1 MRDLPYIPDIPERSS
16 LALQEKSL
24 FANTLPL
31 EEEGAD
37 LRDYWRVLS
46 KRRWLIATALF
57 CTVLATILIVLTMT
71 PIYTAETILL
81 IERKAPQAIN
91 LEGATSEAQG
101 PDEYDYYRTQYEILK
116 SRALITQVIQEQ
128 QLDTLPLFVGAQE
141 PPGLIGSLWA
151 RLQGR
156 TAQIFGS
163 ELQPRPNMVEIPS
176 ATLEEGGADASSA
189 FPLNSEGITS
199 GLSPKLIEKYGGMLE
214 VKPVPRTRLVKI
226 AFSTPDP
233 ALSSRVANAHAQV
246 YIRQGVER
254 RSQTDE
260 EAQGF
265 LEDKLVELRE
275 RLEKSEVAL
284 NSYRRDQGIISFD
297 GNENVAVDR
306 MVDLNR
312 DLTEAESKR
321 ISLET
326 QMPLLRRRNYEE
338 LPAVIKNLLVQA
350 LKQQLAQAEAE
361 RAELASQF
369 KGNYPKRIEVEARV
383 AELNSRLQKEKA
395 RIAQS
400 VVSSYQFAVA
410 KEKELRKSMEEQ
422 RKEVLRLKD
431 ASVKYAI
438 LAREADTNRQLYDS
452 VLQRIKEVGVA
463 AELRDSNISVIDAA
477 EAPLHPSKPR
487 KALSLLLS
495 AIIGLMGGVG
505 AAFFLEYLDNRLHTP
520 EEVERH
526 IHLPSLAVIPDF
538 TRTSDHDVYAPKPLL
553 NDSDTRTL
561 NGSGESSTG
570 KTQFLNG
577 MNGKA
582 HAPRDLILDHH
593 TFSLVS
599 ESYRTLR
606 TALMLSRA
614 ESAPKSILF
623 TSAAEGEGKTAT
635 AVNTAIVFAQLGLR
649 VLLSDADL
657 RRSRCHEILGIQKG
671 IGLTEFLT
679 GRRDIRQ
686 VIQPTA
692 IDNLSF
698 LSSGVT
704 PPNPT
709 ELIGSRKMRE
719 TLQMLRE
726 EYDCIVIDSPPVMPV
741 SDALLLSTVVDGV
754 VIVVNGQVTPR
765 EIVRG
770 TRARLEHFGAKILG
784 VVLNRVD
791 IQRSGYGYYYGYY
804 STYHAKNESEEPRSE
819 NGMNIEA

>member
-1 MRDLPYIPDIPERSS
+1 MRDLPLHMPEQSS
-16 LALQEKSL
+16 L
-24 FANTLPL
+24 TLR
-31 EEEGAD
+31 EESPFSTASPFEDERVD
-37 LRDYWRVLS
+37 LRDYWRLLT
-46 KRRWLIATALF
+46 KRRWLVATVLA
-57 CTVLATILIVLTMT
+57 CTVLATALVVFMMT

-81 IERKAPQAIN
+81 IERKVPQAIN
-91 LEGATSEAQG
+91 IESATSETQG

-116 SRALITQVIQEQ
+116 SRALATQVVQEQ
-128 QLDTLPLFVGAQE
+128 QLATLPLFADQQEQSGLVGGWWEQAEEALGQFFAPQSQTEKSVAE
-141 PPGLIGSLWA
+141 PSLMELTPDGVEGLS
-151 RLQGR
+151 
-156 TAQIFGS
+156 
-163 ELQPRPNMVEIPS
+163 S
-176 ATLEEGGADASSA
+176 ATPDERYASSLPPEL
-189 FPLNSEGITS
+189 F
-199 GLSPKLIEKYGGMLE
+199 EKYAEMLA

-233 ALSSRVANAHAQV
+233 ALAARIANAHAQV

-297 GNENVAVDR
+297 EKENVAVDR

-312 DLTEAESKR
+312 DLTEAESRR

-326 QMPLLRRRNYEE
+326 QMPLIRSRNYEE
-338 LPAVIKNLLVQA
+338 LPAVIKNSLVQS
-350 LKQQLAQAEAE
+350 LKQELAQAEAA

-369 KGNYPKRIEVEARV
+369 KNNYPKRIEVEARV
-383 AELNSRLQKEKA
+383 AELDSRLQKEKM
-395 RIAQS
+395 RIAQG
-400 VVSSYQFAVA
+400 VNSSYQFAVA
-410 KEKELRKSMEEQ
+410 KERELRKKMEEQ
-422 RKEVLRLKD
+422 RREVLRLKD

-438 LAREADTNRQLYDS
+438 LTREIDTNRQLYDS

-477 EAPLHPSKPR
+477 EAPIRPSKPR
-487 KALSLLLS
+487 KGLSLLLS
-495 AIIGLMGGVG
+495 AIVGLMGGVG
-505 AAFFLEYLDNRLHTP
+505 LAFFLEYLDNRLHTP
-520 EEVERH
+520 EEVERY

-538 TRTSDHDVYAPKPLL
+538 TRTTEHESYAPKPLL
-553 NDSDTRTL
+553 NGSGARVL
-561 NGSGESSTG
+561 NGSGKSSTG
-570 KTQFLNG
+570 KAQLLNG
-577 MNGKA
+577 VNGKPHGA
-582 HAPRDLILDHH
+582 KDLILDHH

-599 ESYRTLR
+599 EAYRTLR

-614 ESAPKSILF
+614 EAAPKLLLF
-623 TSAAEGEGKTAT
+623 TSATEGEGKTAT
-635 AVNTAIVFAQLGLR
+635 AANTAIVFAQLGLR
-649 VLLSDADL
+649 VLLVDVDL
-657 RRSRCHEILGIQKG
+657 RRSRCHEILSIQKG

-686 VIQPTA
+686 VIRPTA
-692 IDNLSF
+692 VENLFF

-709 ELIGSRKMRE
+709 ELISSRKMRE
-719 TLQMLRE
+719 TLQTLRE
-726 EYDCIVIDSPPVMPV
+726 EYDCVVVDSPPVMPV
-741 SDALLLSTVVDGV
+741 SDALLLSTIVDGV

-765 EIVRG
+765 EIVRE
-770 TRARLEHFGAKILG
+770 TRARLEHVGAKILG

-804 STYHAKNESEEPRSE
+804 STYHAKDENEEPRFE
-819 NGMNIEA
+819 NGMNLEH